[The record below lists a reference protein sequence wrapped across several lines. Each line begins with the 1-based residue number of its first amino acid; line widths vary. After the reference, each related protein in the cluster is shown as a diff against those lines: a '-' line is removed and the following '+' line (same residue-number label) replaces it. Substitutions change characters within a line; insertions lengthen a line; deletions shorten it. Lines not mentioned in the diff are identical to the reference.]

1 MWYIL
6 FGQVHKATDSPGYF
20 CLLSFRYGNF
30 EAWTV
35 PASGVISC
43 AGRRSTQAQTKFR
56 ACCQHSIVFPVSRQL
71 WQSSC
76 TCLTLFS
83 SVAMVDS
90 VDLDTF
96 NNLSDEELHELRV
109 KVDRELSERNLTL
122 RSFPRHE
129 DEAALL
135 ASVNALDMGKLE
147 KVFVLVAVC
156 RICKIRFL

>member
-1 MWYIL
+1 
-6 FGQVHKATDSPGYF
+6 
-20 CLLSFRYGNF
+20 
-30 EAWTV
+30 
-35 PASGVISC
+35 
-43 AGRRSTQAQTKFR
+43 
-56 ACCQHSIVFPVSRQL
+56 
-71 WQSSC
+71 
-76 TCLTLFS
+76 
-83 SVAMVDS
+83 MVDS

-96 NNLSDEELHELRV
+96 NSLSDEELHELRV

>member
-1 MWYIL
+1 VQGESL
-6 FGQVHKATDSPGYF
+6 RERVHQQLRKHKQNAE
-20 CLLSFRYGNF
+20 LAVN
-30 EAWTV
+30 
-35 PASGVISC
+35 
-43 AGRRSTQAQTKFR
+43 TQL
-56 ACCQHSIVFPVSRQL
+56 CSLFPVSCSK
-71 WQSSC
+71 SSC
-76 TCLTLFS
+76 TCLTLFP

-96 NNLSDEELHELRV
+96 NSLSDEELHELRV
-109 KVDRELSERNLTL
+109 KVDLELSERNLTL

-135 ASVNALDMGKLE
+135 ASVNALDMGRQE

>member
-1 MWYIL
+1 VQGEGLRERIHQQL
-6 FGQVHKATDSPGYF
+6 RKHKGNVELAVNTQ
-20 CLLSFRYGNF
+20 LS
-30 EAWTV
+30 
-35 PASGVISC
+35 SL
-43 AGRRSTQAQTKFR
+43 
-56 ACCQHSIVFPVSRQL
+56 FPVSSGK
-71 WQSSC
+71 SSC
-76 TCLTLFS
+76 TCHTLFP

-96 NNLSDEELHELRV
+96 NNLSDEEL
-109 KVDRELSERNLTL
+109 DELSTKVYLELDERNLTL

-156 RICKIRFL
+156 RICRIRFL